1 MLAFWTPSPIDLYII
16 AFFSVAIVIPVV
28 ILRWVLRINK
38 ALEIMTDQASFLEDI
53 KDQLDGIKNTEH
65 LLKKIVHNQEKLLE
79 KPPIIIKQIKKT
91 DQ

>member
-1 MLAFWTPSPIDLYII
+1 MLGFWTSGPIDLYII
-16 AFFSVAIVIPVV
+16 AFFSAAIVIPIV

-53 KDQLDGIKNTEH
+53 KDKLDEIKNTEY
-65 LLKKIVHNQEKLLE
+65 LLKKITHNQEKLLE
-79 KPPIIIKQIKKT
+79 KPPIVIKQIKKT